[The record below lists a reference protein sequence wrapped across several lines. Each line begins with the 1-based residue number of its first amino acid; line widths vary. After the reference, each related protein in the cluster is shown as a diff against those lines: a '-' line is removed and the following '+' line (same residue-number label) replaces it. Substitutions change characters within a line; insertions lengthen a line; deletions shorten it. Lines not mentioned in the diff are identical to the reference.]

1 MFDVDDSVAEY
12 VINYL
17 YSTISDDS
25 FKVIKEST
33 KNPNINFF
41 EALMLNSSVASSL
54 KSSENKSL
62 MNGDKFLSKT
72 QSFLTAVA
80 TPIISIWQNIIDEK
94 DQITIGEFLHCMQQ
108 SIVLLGSAFNSLSSF
123 TDIGLKSV
131 FHLNLLPQFRNW
143 TQTINLLGF
152 YSKMNLHQKSKAC
165 LKRRNFS

>member
-1 MFDVDDSVAEY
+1 MFNVDDSVAEY

-62 MNGDKFLSKT
+62 MNGYKFLSKT

-94 DQITIGEFLHCMQQ
+94 DQITIGEFYTVC
-108 SIVLLGSAFNSLSSF
+108 NNPSF
-123 TDIGLKSV
+123 S
-131 FHLNLLPQFRNW
+131 
-143 TQTINLLGF
+143 
-152 YSKMNLHQKSKAC
+152 
-165 LKRRNFS
+165 